1 MNLIQRNEQ
10 LIAQLHELE
19 RTKSLASQA
28 SHFEKRA
35 QELGAAAQEL
45 VPISKIVVLLSEVTG
60 IQFKSL
66 SKCNLE
72 DWDFRFTD
80 LQKKYAANPETI
92 LDPTPGEDPRTVLL
106 NPLRQL
112 TSKIR
117 TSLGEEWSTWSL
129 QEIPAFNDELMNV
142 LSTVAS
148 MKSKVEQLRSLK
160 RSINETA
167 NNLPDTRLQ
176 IDSFL
181 ISIKSIRETLETL
194 EGEGVPKEVVEFL
207 RAAGRP
213 NGASLAQLTPVIH
226 KWFADQNLV
235 QSLRVRVI

>member
-92 LDPTPGEDPRTVLL
+92 LDPTPGEDPRSVLL

-142 LSTVAS
+142 
-148 MKSKVEQLRSLK
+148 
-160 RSINETA
+160 
-167 NNLPDTRLQ
+167 RLQ

-181 ISIKSIRETLETL
+181 IAIKSIRETLETL

>member
-10 LIAQLHELE
+10 LIAQLGELE

-35 QELGAAAQEL
+35 QELGTAAQEL
-45 VPISKIVVLLSEVTG
+45 VAISKIVVLLSEVTS
-60 IQFKSL
+60 IHFKSL

-72 DWDFRFTD
+72 DWNFRFTD
-80 LQKKYAANPETI
+80 LQKKYTANLQSI

-112 TSKIR
+112 ASKIR
-117 TSLGEEWSTWSL
+117 TSLVEEWSSWSL

-167 NNLPDTRLQ
+167 NNLPVSRLQ

-181 ISIKSIRETLETL
+181 SAIKSIRETLETL

-207 RAAGRP
+207 RSAGRP
-213 NGASLAQLTPVIH
+213 NGASLAQLTPVVH